1 MNQYASKEVSAAVT
15 RRAAPD
21 ELWLSEQIE
30 RINPDASEMGND
42 AGYTQ
47 ALTALVFELHRENQ
61 RLQGEA
67 KVIRDLL
74 NLTLQPLE
82 TLLPE
87 ADHPAGEYESLSI
100 LIDQINSAL
109 RGAT

>member
-1 MNQYASKEVSAAVT
+1 MNQYASKEVSEAVT
-15 RRAAPD
+15 RRATPD
-21 ELWLSEQIE
+21 ELWLSKQIE

-67 KVIRDLL
+67 KVMRDLL
-74 NLTLQPLE
+74 GEAHEFLDQDQSGTPTLEKQI
-82 TLLPE
+82 E
-87 ADHPAGEYESLSI
+87 A
-100 LIDQINSAL
+100 AL
-109 RGAT
+109 RGGA

>member
-1 MNQYASKEVSAAVT
+1 MSQYASKEVSAAVT
-15 RRAAPD
+15 RKAAPD

-47 ALTALVFELHRENQ
+47 ALSALVFELRRENQ

-67 KVIRDLL
+67 KVMCDLMRL
-74 NLTLQPLE
+74 SIPPIE
-82 TLLPE
+82 SMLPE
-87 ADHPAGEYESLSI
+87 VDHPSGEYEALSG
-100 LIDQINSAL
+100 LKNQIEAAL
-109 RGAT
+109 RGAA

>member
-1 MNQYASKEVSAAVT
+1 MNPYASKEETEAVT
-15 RRAAPD
+15 RRATSD

-47 ALTALVFELHRENQ
+47 ALSALVFELRRENQ

-67 KVIRDLL
+67 KVMRDLL
-74 NLTLQPLE
+74 GDAYSRLDPMDEDDYTLQRQI
-82 TLLPE
+82 E
-87 ADHPAGEYESLSI
+87 A
-100 LIDQINSAL
+100 AL
-109 RGAT
+109 RGGV